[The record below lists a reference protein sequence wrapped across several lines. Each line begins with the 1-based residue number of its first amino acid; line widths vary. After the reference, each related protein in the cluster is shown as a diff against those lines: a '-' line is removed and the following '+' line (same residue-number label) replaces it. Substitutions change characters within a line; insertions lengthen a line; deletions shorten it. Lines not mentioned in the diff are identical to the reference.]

1 VEQGKPEHIA
11 EKIVIGKM
19 EKYFEQ
25 EVLAEQP
32 FAKDPSMTVGEYLR
46 SAGGDDAAVV
56 RFVRYKL
63 GED

>member
-1 VEQGKPEHIA
+1 
-11 EKIVIGKM
+11 M